1 MGKTVNKTF
10 GYMYHIIRDRNVTD
24 NKQKLAVL
32 SHCMEAE
39 ADKTYDNPLT
49 WRIKETFDS
58 SMKLLINDF
67 NPYKNIH
74 YEIFQF
80 CQIKQNLEE
89 ISNRF
94 YSSV

>member
-1 MGKTVNKTF
+1 MGKTVNETF
-10 GYMYHIIRDRNVTD
+10 EYMYHIICDRNVTD
-24 NKQKLAVL
+24 KQKLAVL

-39 ADKTYDNPLT
+39 ADNIYDNRLT

-58 SMKLLINDF
+58 SLKLLIDDF
-67 NPYKNIH
+67 NPYKNIQ

-89 ISNRF
+89 TSN
-94 YSSV
+94 VL